1 MSFEI
6 GHSYKGTN
14 GLTYTLLSLD
24 KDFGIFKFNNITKRL
39 RIMNYGGIEAA
50 VQYGEILFKSDKIKV
65 VFDAEFDTPK
75 EVVILKLNN
84 KGERYINVFKAH
96 KEASTIKN

>member
-14 GLTYTLLSLD
+14 GLTYTLVSLD
-24 KDFGIFKFNNITKRL
+24 NGFGIFKLNNVNKRL
-39 RIMNYGGIEAA
+39 KITNFGGVDVVI
-50 VQYGEILFKSDKIKV
+50 QYGEILFKSDKIKP

-75 EVVILKLNN
+75 EVIILKLNN

-96 KEASTIKN
+96 KKANTIKS